1 MEAGRQCPWIG
12 LVGFGGRNKR
22 STAWFLPVK
31 VQVNW
36 GKWVSR
42 YKFYNEQVMSHGTVI
57 LLTPLERSDYNL
69 SSKLSRY
76 QEWKAKTMTSLLII
90 PALLAKVCYFFNHH
104 AGSIK
109 KAESS
114 LFFLSLGSI
123 MVQKRVDYDLSDQ
136 QDLSID
142 KKL

>member
-1 MEAGRQCPWIG
+1 
-12 LVGFGGRNKR
+12 
-22 STAWFLPVK
+22 
-31 VQVNW
+31 
-36 GKWVSR
+36 
-42 YKFYNEQVMSHGTVI
+42 
-57 LLTPLERSDYNL
+57 
-69 SSKLSRY
+69 
-76 QEWKAKTMTSLLII
+76 MTSLLII

-123 MVQKRVDYDLSDQ
+123 MVQKRVDYNLSDQ